1 MALGDPSNR
10 VSYPQQLPLIL
21 SLKEVER
28 ILRVPPHQ
36 KSRALLMTIYATG
49 LRISEVVL
57 RVSQVSLEC
66 RSTRTEFACRLSEVQ
81 AYSISSS
88 VSSFFFAFTG
98 GAALSTGAVGSSNPK
113 SVSCRRKFPGL
124 VA

>member
-1 MALGDPSNR
+1 MALSDPSNL
-10 VSYPQQLPLIL
+10 VSYPHQLPLIL

-28 ILRVPPHQ
+28 ILRIPLHQ

-57 RVSQVSLEC
+57 RVQVSLGG

-98 GAALSTGAVGSSNPK
+98 GAALSTGAAGSSNPK

-124 VA
+124 AA